1 MGTFSRQDEQA
12 MLIGC
17 GTLMLGV
24 GALLGGIAFLMV
36 KLAQWV
42 FS

>member
-17 GTLMLGV
+17 GTLLLGA
-24 GALLGGIAFLMV
+24 GALLAGIGFLLF

-42 FS
+42 FT

>member
-17 GTLMLGV
+17 GTLLLGA
-24 GALLGGIAFLMV
+24 GALLAGIGFLIF

-42 FS
+42 FA